1 MQNTVRHIRESLGGI
16 YPPEEINS
24 FIRIIFE
31 KVCHF
36 SSADFILCKNTIL
49 SSTRQQEIA
58 AIVQRLQKYE
68 PLQYITGE
76 TWFCGLRF
84 KTAPGALIPR
94 PETEELADLIIRRH
108 RGGSGRLADIGT
120 GTGCIAVTLARQLPG
135 FRAEGWDIS
144 PDALDIA
151 AGNAA
156 ALQAHVTFRQA
167 DILSWEP
174 APDEC
179 GAYDIWVSNPPYV
192 RESEKKEMRPN
203 VLDYEPHTALF
214 VPDDDPLLFYRK
226 IAQTALRTLRPGGA
240 LYFEINAALGGETQ
254 KLITDIGYRQVELL
268 RDMQQRDRIIAARHP

>member
-1 MQNTVRHIRESLGGI
+1 MDNGKRPQSHGKKVGQGSVSVNKT
-16 YPPEEINS
+16 
-24 FIRIIFE
+24 E
-31 KVCHF
+31 KVNTGGRPVGF
-36 SSADFILCKNTIL
+36 GGRTSATGN
-49 SSTRQQEIA
+49 SQPSGNGNARRSTQRA
-58 AIVQRLQKYE
+58 A
-68 PLQYITGE
+68 G
-76 TWFCGLRF
+76 
-84 KTAPGALIPR
+84 
-94 PETEELADLIIRRH
+94 
-108 RGGSGRLADIGT
+108 GGSLLLVVLAVVAFFLLRGTGSGNVDIGT

-135 FRAEGWDIS
+135 FRTEGWDIS